1 MSDQAPAPSETEH
14 PAPTA
19 TLPEPLFDREEL
31 AQFDQDDVK
40 AGSVIGKMLA
50 LFFVYTVVVMSLAAW
65 WTISA
70 VGD

>member
-1 MSDQAPAPSETEH
+1 MSEHAPAEAEH
-14 PAPTA
+14 AAPAG
-19 TLPEPLFDREEL
+19 TLPEPLFNREEL
-31 AQFDQDDVK
+31 AQFDQDDVQ

-65 WTISA
+65 WTFSV